1 MNNNKLKTSCSKLI
15 LEASTGYSFV
25 SHRTKN
31 SIHTKNHITQETEI
45 DMDAIFTAPKNSQK
59 QRQPFVMRPI
69 MSSEKKN
76 IYIPFP
82 PIAERFKFSYPESKL
97 EETP

>member
-1 MNNNKLKTSCSKLI
+1 
-15 LEASTGYSFV
+15 
-25 SHRTKN
+25 
-31 SIHTKNHITQETEI
+31 
-45 DMDAIFTAPKNSQK
+45 MDAIFTAPKNSQK

-69 MSSEKKN
+69 MSSEKIY